1 MYKGEAFFR
10 DVPKRHF
17 QMKLVEWMLGSS
29 SEQIKALAL
38 TAGASYCVISA
49 LSELDLVRRSLKHNA
64 VIQER
69 RAKG

>member
-1 MYKGEAFFR
+1 ME
-10 DVPKRHF
+10 
-17 QMKLVEWMLGSS
+17 LEEWMVGPS

-49 LSELDLVRRSLKHNA
+49 LSELNLLRRSLKHNA